1 MLGYTIAVPWHMVL
15 ARSNEDHLKLLV
27 FSRTPNGG
35 RTMKSILN
43 LGRMDR
49 GLRVVLGIGLGI
61 AGIMVSGHP
70 YVGRTLGVAGALV
83 ILSGGCGT

>member
-1 MLGYTIAVPWHMVL
+1 
-15 ARSNEDHLKLLV
+15 
-27 FSRTPNGG
+27 
-35 RTMKSILN
+35 MKSILN